1 MKKVLFMLAL
11 SGVSS
16 AVFAADLAPSCQ
28 KYFSEY
34 EGYLK
39 SVPQAQADMFK
50 QQYEQAKS
58 QFSSLPESAQTQ
70 ACDQALQQL
79 KQMQGK

>member
-1 MKKVLFMLAL
+1 MKKVLLTLML
-11 SGVSS
+11 SGVAVTAS
-16 AVFAADLAPSCQ
+16 AANLAPSCE

-39 SVPQAQADMFK
+39 SVPASQADMFK
-50 QQYEQAKS
+50 QQFEQAKS
-58 QFSSLPESAQTQ
+58 QFSALPESAQTP